1 MNREDFPII
10 NDNLIYLDNAA
21 TTLKPNKVIDAI
33 NDYYKN
39 YSDNIHRGEYDLSF
53 KADQSYEN
61 ARLTVA
67 NFINADEKSIVFTKG
82 TTDSLNMIVDGYFK
96 DHLNKDDEVLIT
108 KSEHASNVLP
118 WFNLAKE
125 KGIKVS
131 FIELNDDLTLSLDNI
146 KNAITDNTKVISLA
160 GITNVIGDIKGIIVK
175 SIPLENNKL
184 TLDNVKKMV
193 NKNTKVI
200 SVAMVTNVLGD
211 VRPIK
216 EICELAHS
224 KGILVV
230 EDGAQSVPHM
240 KVDVKDSN
248 VDFLAFSGHKL
259 CGPTGIG
266 VLYIKP
272 SLVDEFKSVEFGGGM
287 NESFDSVDEVYL
299 KEAPIKY
306 EAGTP
311 HIAGA
316 IGLASAIDYIESVGL
331 DKIHEYECELKD
343 YLVSKLSNIDH
354 IKVIN
359 PNTKSGIV
367 AITIDD
373 IFPQDVGYYL
383 NKYNICVRTGNHC
396 DKLLKDLIGVRNTLR
411 ISLYFYNTKEE
422 IDKLV
427 ELLSDKNKIISEMI

>member
-39 YSDNIHRGEYDLSF
+39 YSVNIHRGEYDLSF
-53 KADQSYEN
+53 KADQAYEK

-67 NFINADEKSIVFTKG
+67 KFINADEKSIVFTKG

-131 FIELNDDLTLSLDNI
+131 FIDLNDDLTLSLDNI

-160 GITNVIGDIKGIIVK
+160 GITNVIGDI
-175 SIPLENNKL
+175 
-184 TLDNVKKMV
+184 
-193 NKNTKVI
+193 
-200 SVAMVTNVLGD
+200 
-211 VRPIK
+211 RPIK

-230 EDGAQSVPHM
+230 EDGAQSVPHI
-240 KVDVKDSN
+240 KVDVKESDI
-248 VDFLAFSGHKL
+248 DFLAFSGHKL

-272 SLVDEFKSVEFGGGM
+272 SLIDEFKSVEFGGGM

-299 KEAPIKY
+299 KEAPTRF

-311 HIAGA
+311 NIAGA
-316 IGLASAIDYIESVGL
+316 IGLASAIEYIESIGL
-331 DKIHEYECELKD
+331 DKIHEYEVELKD

-383 NKYNICVRTGNHC
+383 NKYNICVRAGNHC
-396 DKLLKDLIGVRNTLR
+396 AKILKDETKVKNTVRV
-411 ISLYFYNTKEE
+411 SLYFYNTKEE

>member
-39 YSDNIHRGEYDLSF
+39 YSVNIHRGEYDLSY
-53 KADQSYEN
+53 KADQAYAN

-67 NFINADEKSIVFTKG
+67 KFINADEKSIVFTKG

-118 WFNLAKE
+118 WFNLSKE
-125 KGIKVS
+125 KGIKVN
-131 FIELNDDLTLSLDNI
+131 FIELNDDLTLSLD
-146 KNAITDNTKVISLA
+146 KVKEAITNNTKVISLA
-160 GITNVIGDIKGIIVK
+160 GITNVIGDI
-175 SIPLENNKL
+175 
-184 TLDNVKKMV
+184 
-193 NKNTKVI
+193 
-200 SVAMVTNVLGD
+200 
-211 VRPIK
+211 RPIK
-216 EICELAHS
+216 EICDLAHS

-230 EDGAQSVPHM
+230 EDGAQSVPHI
-240 KVDVKDSN
+240 KTDVKESN
-248 VDFLAFSGHKL
+248 IDFLAFSGHKL

-272 SLVDEFKSVEFGGGM
+272 SLIDEFKSVEFGGGM

-299 KEAPIKY
+299 KEAPTRF

-311 HIAGA
+311 NIAGA
-316 IGLASAIDYIESVGL
+316 IGLASAIKYIESIGL
-331 DKIHEYECELKD
+331 DKIHEYECELKE

-359 PNTKSGIV
+359 PNTKSGII
-367 AITIDD
+367 ALTIDD

-422 IDKLV
+422 IDKIV
-427 ELLSDKNKIISEMI
+427 ELLTDKNKIISEMI

>member
-39 YSDNIHRGEYDLSF
+39 YSVNIHRGEYDLSF
-53 KADQSYEN
+53 KADQAYEH

-67 NFINADEKSIVFTKG
+67 NFINSDEKSIVFTKG

-146 KNAITDNTKVISLA
+146 KNSITDNTKVISIA
-160 GITNVIGDIKGIIVK
+160 GITNVI
-175 SIPLENNKL
+175 
-184 TLDNVKKMV
+184 
-193 NKNTKVI
+193 
-200 SVAMVTNVLGD
+200 GD

-216 EICELAHS
+216 EICEIAHS

-230 EDGAQSVPHM
+230 EDGAQSVPHI
-240 KVDVKDSN
+240 KVDVKESDI
-248 VDFLAFSGHKL
+248 DFLAFSGHKL

-272 SLVDEFKSVEFGGGM
+272 SLIDEFKSVEFGGGM

-299 KEAPIKY
+299 KEAPTRF

-311 HIAGA
+311 NIAGA
-316 IGLASAIDYIESVGL
+316 IGLASAIEYIESIGL
-331 DKIHEYECELKD
+331 DKIHEYEVELKE

>member
-10 NDNLIYLDNAA
+10 NDNLIYFDNAA
-21 TTLKPNKVIDAI
+21 TTLKPNVVIDAI

-39 YSDNIHRGEYDLSF
+39 YSVNIHRGEYDLSF
-53 KADQSYEN
+53 KADQAYAN

-67 NFINADEKSIVFTKG
+67 KFINADEKSIVFTKG

-118 WFNLAKE
+118 WFNLAKTN
-125 KGIKVS
+125 GIKVS

-146 KNAITDNTKVISLA
+146 KNSITDNTKVISLA
-160 GITNVIGDIKGIIVK
+160 GITNVIGDI
-175 SIPLENNKL
+175 
-184 TLDNVKKMV
+184 
-193 NKNTKVI
+193 
-200 SVAMVTNVLGD
+200 
-211 VRPIK
+211 RPIK

-230 EDGAQSVPHM
+230 EDGAQSVPHI
-240 KVDVKDSN
+240 KTDVKESN
-248 VDFLAFSGHKL
+248 IDFLAFSGHKL

-272 SLVDEFKSVEFGGGM
+272 SLIDEFKSVEFGGGM

-299 KEAPIKY
+299 KEAPTRF

-311 HIAGA
+311 NIAGA
-316 IGLASAIDYIESVGL
+316 IGLASAIKYIESIGL
-331 DKIHEYECELKD
+331 DKIHEYECELKE
-343 YLVSKLSNIDH
+343 YLVSKLSNIEH

-359 PNTKSGIV
+359 PNTKSGIIAV
-367 AITIDD
+367 TIDD

>member
-10 NDNLIYLDNAA
+10 NDNLIYFDNAA
-21 TTLKPNKVIDAI
+21 TTLKPNVVIDAI
-33 NDYYKN
+33 DDYYKN
-39 YSDNIHRGEYDLSF
+39 YSVNIHRGEYDLSF
-53 KADQSYEN
+53 KADQAYAN

-67 NFINADEKSIVFTKG
+67 KFINADEKSIVFTKG

-118 WFNLAKE
+118 WFNLAKTN
-125 KGIKVS
+125 GIKVS
-131 FIELNDDLTLSLDNI
+131 FIELNEDLTLSLDNI
-146 KNAITDNTKVISLA
+146 KNSITDNTKVISLA
-160 GITNVIGDIKGIIVK
+160 GITNVIGDI
-175 SIPLENNKL
+175 
-184 TLDNVKKMV
+184 
-193 NKNTKVI
+193 
-200 SVAMVTNVLGD
+200 
-211 VRPIK
+211 RPIK

-230 EDGAQSVPHM
+230 EDGAQSVPHI
-240 KVDVKDSN
+240 KTDVKESN
-248 VDFLAFSGHKL
+248 IDFLAFSGHKL

-272 SLVDEFKSVEFGGGM
+272 SLIDEFKSVEFGGGM

-299 KEAPIKY
+299 KEAPTRF

-311 HIAGA
+311 NIAGA
-316 IGLASAIDYIESVGL
+316 IGLASAIKYIESIGL
-331 DKIHEYECELKD
+331 DKIHEYECELKE
-343 YLVSKLSNIDH
+343 YLVSKLSNIEH

-359 PNTKSGIV
+359 PNTKSGIIAV
-367 AITIDD
+367 TIDD

>member
-10 NDNLIYLDNAA
+10 NDNLIYFDNAA
-21 TTLKPNKVIDAI
+21 TTLKPNVVIDAI

-39 YSDNIHRGEYDLSF
+39 YSVNIHRGEYDLSF
-53 KADQSYEN
+53 KADQAYTN

-67 NFINADEKSIVFTKG
+67 KFINADEKSIVFTKG

-96 DHLNKDDEVLIT
+96 DHLNKNDEVLIT

-118 WFNLAKE
+118 WFNLAKTN
-125 KGIKVS
+125 GIKVS

-146 KNAITDNTKVISLA
+146 KNSITDNTKVISLA
-160 GITNVIGDIKGIIVK
+160 GITNVIGDI
-175 SIPLENNKL
+175 
-184 TLDNVKKMV
+184 
-193 NKNTKVI
+193 
-200 SVAMVTNVLGD
+200 
-211 VRPIK
+211 RPIK

-230 EDGAQSVPHM
+230 EDGAQSVPHI
-240 KVDVKDSN
+240 KTDVKESN
-248 VDFLAFSGHKL
+248 IDFLAFSGHKL

-272 SLVDEFKSVEFGGGM
+272 SLIDEFKSVEFGGGM

-299 KEAPIKY
+299 KEAPTRF

-311 HIAGA
+311 NIAGA
-316 IGLASAIDYIESVGL
+316 IGLASAIKYIESIGL
-331 DKIHEYECELKD
+331 DKIHEYECELKE
-343 YLVSKLSNIDH
+343 YLVSKLSNIEH

-367 AITIDD
+367 AITIDN

-427 ELLSDKNKIISEMI
+427 DALKKSKDIFKVVL

>member
-1 MNREDFPII
+1 MNREDFPILNSNI
-10 NDNLIYLDNAA
+10 IYLDNGA

-39 YSDNIHRGEYDLSF
+39 YSVNIHRGEYDLSF
-53 KADQSYEN
+53 KADQAYEK
-61 ARLTVA
+61 ARVTVA
-67 NFINADEKSIVFTKG
+67 NFINANTRSIVFTKG

-96 DHLNKDDEVLIT
+96 DHLNENDEVLIT
-108 KSEHASNVLP
+108 KAEHASNVLP

-125 KGIKVS
+125 KGIKVN
-131 FIELNDDLTLSLDNI
+131 FIELDDKLSVTLENV

-160 GITNVIGDIKGIIVK
+160 GITNVIGDI
-175 SIPLENNKL
+175 
-184 TLDNVKKMV
+184 
-193 NKNTKVI
+193 
-200 SVAMVTNVLGD
+200 
-211 VRPIK
+211 RPIK
-216 EICELAHS
+216 EICEYAHS

-240 KVDVKDSN
+240 KVDVKEAN

-266 VLYIKP
+266 VLYIKEE
-272 SLVDEFKSVEFGGGM
+272 LIDKFKVSEFGGGM
-287 NESFDSVDEVYL
+287 NESFDSIDEVYL
-299 KEAPIKY
+299 KDAPTRF

-311 HIAGA
+311 NIAGA
-316 IGLASAIDYIESVGL
+316 IGLASAIEYINSIGM
-331 DKIHEYECELKD
+331 DKIHNYEVELKK
-343 YLVSKLSNIDH
+343 YLADKLSAIPH
-354 IKVIN
+354 IRIFN
-359 PNTKSGIV
+359 PTSESGIV
-367 AITIDD
+367 SITIED
-373 IFPQDVGYYL
+373 IFPQDAGYYL

-396 DKLLKDLIGVRNTLR
+396 AKLLKDEINVRNTLR

>member
-21 TTLKPNKVIDAI
+21 TTLKSNKVIDAI

-39 YSDNIHRGEYDLSF
+39 YSVNIHRGEYDLSF
-53 KADQSYEN
+53 KADQAYTN

-67 NFINADEKSIVFTKG
+67 KFINTDEKSIVFTKG

-96 DHLNKDDEVLIT
+96 NHLNKDDEVLIT

-125 KGIKVS
+125 KGIKVN
-131 FIELNDDLTLSLDNI
+131 FIELNDDLTLSLD
-146 KNAITDNTKVISLA
+146 KVKEAITNNTKVISLA
-160 GITNVIGDIKGIIVK
+160 GITNVIGDI
-175 SIPLENNKL
+175 
-184 TLDNVKKMV
+184 
-193 NKNTKVI
+193 
-200 SVAMVTNVLGD
+200 
-211 VRPIK
+211 RPIK
-216 EICELAHS
+216 EICDLAHS

-230 EDGAQSVPHM
+230 EDGAQSVPHI
-240 KVDVKDSN
+240 KIDVKESN
-248 VDFLAFSGHKL
+248 IDFLAFSGHKL

-272 SLVDEFKSVEFGGGM
+272 SLIDEFKSVEFGGGM

-299 KEAPIKY
+299 KEAPTRF

-311 HIAGA
+311 NIAGA
-316 IGLASAIDYIESVGL
+316 IGLASAIKYIESIGL

-359 PNTKSGIV
+359 PNTKSGII
-367 AITIDD
+367 ALTIDD

-422 IDKLV
+422 IDKIV
-427 ELLSDKNKIISEMI
+427 ELLTDKNKIISEMI

>member
-10 NDNLIYLDNAA
+10 NDNLIYFDNAA
-21 TTLKPNKVIDAI
+21 TTLKPNVVIDAI
-33 NDYYKN
+33 DDYYKN
-39 YSDNIHRGEYDLSF
+39 YSVNIHRGEYDLSF
-53 KADQSYEN
+53 KADQAYAN

-67 NFINADEKSIVFTKG
+67 KFINADEKSIVFTKG

-118 WFNLAKE
+118 WFNLAKTN
-125 KGIKVS
+125 GIKVS

-146 KNAITDNTKVISLA
+146 KNSITDNTKVISLA
-160 GITNVIGDIKGIIVK
+160 GITNVIGDI
-175 SIPLENNKL
+175 
-184 TLDNVKKMV
+184 
-193 NKNTKVI
+193 
-200 SVAMVTNVLGD
+200 
-211 VRPIK
+211 RPIK

-230 EDGAQSVPHM
+230 EDGAQSVPHI
-240 KVDVKDSN
+240 KTDVKESN
-248 VDFLAFSGHKL
+248 IDFLAFSGHKL

-272 SLVDEFKSVEFGGGM
+272 SLIDEFKSVEFGGGM

-299 KEAPIKY
+299 KEAPTRF

-311 HIAGA
+311 NIAGA
-316 IGLASAIDYIESVGL
+316 IGLASAIKYIESIGL
-331 DKIHEYECELKD
+331 DKIHEYECELKE
-343 YLVSKLSNIDH
+343 YLVSKLSNIEH

-359 PNTKSGIV
+359 PNTKSGIIAV
-367 AITIDD
+367 TIDD

>member
-10 NDNLIYLDNAA
+10 NDNLIYFDNAA
-21 TTLKPNKVIDAI
+21 TTLKPNVVIDAI
-33 NDYYKN
+33 DDYYKN
-39 YSDNIHRGEYDLSF
+39 YSVNIHRGEYDLSF
-53 KADQSYEN
+53 KADQAYAN

-67 NFINADEKSIVFTKG
+67 KFINADEKSIVFTKG

-118 WFNLAKE
+118 WFNLAKTN
-125 KGIKVS
+125 GIKVS

-146 KNAITDNTKVISLA
+146 KNSITDNTKVISLA
-160 GITNVIGDIKGIIVK
+160 GITNVIGDI
-175 SIPLENNKL
+175 
-184 TLDNVKKMV
+184 
-193 NKNTKVI
+193 
-200 SVAMVTNVLGD
+200 
-211 VRPIK
+211 RPIK

-230 EDGAQSVPHM
+230 EDGAQSVPHI
-240 KVDVKDSN
+240 KTDVKESN
-248 VDFLAFSGHKL
+248 IDFLAFSGHKL

-272 SLVDEFKSVEFGGGM
+272 SLIEEFKSVEFGGGM

-299 KEAPIKY
+299 KEAPTRF

-311 HIAGA
+311 NIAGA
-316 IGLASAIDYIESVGL
+316 IGLASAIKYIESIGL
-331 DKIHEYECELKD
+331 DKIHEYECELKE
-343 YLVSKLSNIDH
+343 YLVSKLSNIEH

-359 PNTKSGIV
+359 PNTKSGIIAV
-367 AITIDD
+367 TIDD

>member
-39 YSDNIHRGEYDLSF
+39 YSVNIHRGEYDLSF
-53 KADQSYEN
+53 KADQAYEH

-67 NFINADEKSIVFTKG
+67 KFINADEKSIVFTKG

-146 KNAITDNTKVISLA
+146 KSAITDNTKVISLA
-160 GITNVIGDIKGIIVK
+160 GITNVIGD
-175 SIPLENNKL
+175 
-184 TLDNVKKMV
+184 
-193 NKNTKVI
+193 
-200 SVAMVTNVLGD
+200 

-216 EICELAHS
+216 EICEIAHS

-230 EDGAQSVPHM
+230 EDGAQSVPHI
-240 KVDVKDSN
+240 KVDVKENDI
-248 VDFLAFSGHKL
+248 DFLAFSGHKL

-299 KEAPIKY
+299 KEAPTRF

-311 HIAGA
+311 NIAGA
-316 IGLASAIDYIESVGL
+316 IGLASAIEYIESIGL
-331 DKIHEYECELKD
+331 DKIHEYEVEIKD
-343 YLVSKLSNIDH
+343 YLVSRLSTIDH

>member
-21 TTLKPNKVIDAI
+21 TTLKSNKVIDAI

-39 YSDNIHRGEYDLSF
+39 YSVNIHRGEYDLSF
-53 KADQSYEN
+53 KADQAYAN

-67 NFINADEKSIVFTKG
+67 KFINTDEKSIVFTKG

-125 KGIKVS
+125 KGIKVN
-131 FIELNDDLTLSLDNI
+131 FIDLNDDLTLSLD
-146 KNAITDNTKVISLA
+146 KVKEAITNNTKVISLA
-160 GITNVIGDIKGIIVK
+160 GITNVIGDI
-175 SIPLENNKL
+175 
-184 TLDNVKKMV
+184 
-193 NKNTKVI
+193 
-200 SVAMVTNVLGD
+200 
-211 VRPIK
+211 RHIK
-216 EICELAHS
+216 EICDLAHS

-230 EDGAQSVPHM
+230 EDGAQSVPHI
-240 KVDVKDSN
+240 KTDVKESN
-248 VDFLAFSGHKL
+248 IDFLAFSGHKL

-272 SLVDEFKSVEFGGGM
+272 SLIDEFKSVEFGGGM

-299 KEAPIKY
+299 KEAPTRF

-311 HIAGA
+311 NIAGA
-316 IGLASAIDYIESVGL
+316 IGLASAIKYIESIGL
-331 DKIHEYECELKD
+331 DKIHEYECELKE

-359 PNTKSGIV
+359 PNTKSGII
-367 AITIDD
+367 ALTIDD

-411 ISLYFYNTKEE
+411 ISLYFYNTKDE
-422 IDKLV
+422 IDKIV
-427 ELLSDKNKIISEMI
+427 ELLTDKNKIISEMI

>member
-39 YSDNIHRGEYDLSF
+39 YSVNIHRGEYDLSY
-53 KADQSYEN
+53 KADQAYAN

-67 NFINADEKSIVFTKG
+67 KFINADEKSIVFTKG

-96 DHLNKDDEVLIT
+96 NHLNKDDEVLIT

-125 KGIKVS
+125 KGIKVN
-131 FIELNDDLTLSLDNI
+131 FIDLNDDLTLSLD
-146 KNAITDNTKVISLA
+146 KVKEAITNNTKVISLA
-160 GITNVIGDIKGIIVK
+160 GITNVIGDI
-175 SIPLENNKL
+175 
-184 TLDNVKKMV
+184 
-193 NKNTKVI
+193 
-200 SVAMVTNVLGD
+200 
-211 VRPIK
+211 RPIK
-216 EICELAHS
+216 EICDLAHS

-230 EDGAQSVPHM
+230 EDGAQSVPHI
-240 KVDVKDSN
+240 KTNVKESN
-248 VDFLAFSGHKL
+248 IDFLAFSGHKL

-272 SLVDEFKSVEFGGGM
+272 SLIDEFKSVEFGGGM

-299 KEAPIKY
+299 KEAPTRF

-311 HIAGA
+311 NIAGA
-316 IGLASAIDYIESVGL
+316 IGLASAIKYIESIGL
-331 DKIHEYECELKD
+331 DKIHEYECELKE

-359 PNTKSGIV
+359 PNTKSGII
-367 AITIDD
+367 ALTIDD

-422 IDKLV
+422 IDKIV
-427 ELLSDKNKIISEMI
+427 ELLTDKNKIISEMI

>member
-21 TTLKPNKVIDAI
+21 TTLKSNKVIDAI

-39 YSDNIHRGEYDLSF
+39 YSVNIHRGEYDLSF
-53 KADQSYEN
+53 KADQAYAN

-67 NFINADEKSIVFTKG
+67 KFINADEKSIVFTKG

-96 DHLNKDDEVLIT
+96 NHLNKDDEVLIT

-125 KGIKVS
+125 KGIKVN
-131 FIELNDDLTLSLDNI
+131 FIDLNDDLTLSLD
-146 KNAITDNTKVISLA
+146 KVKEAITNNTKVISLA
-160 GITNVIGDIKGIIVK
+160 GITNVIGDI
-175 SIPLENNKL
+175 
-184 TLDNVKKMV
+184 
-193 NKNTKVI
+193 
-200 SVAMVTNVLGD
+200 
-211 VRPIK
+211 RPIK
-216 EICELAHS
+216 EICDLAHS

-230 EDGAQSVPHM
+230 EDGAQSVPHI
-240 KVDVKDSN
+240 KIDVKESN
-248 VDFLAFSGHKL
+248 IDFLAFSGHKL

-272 SLVDEFKSVEFGGGM
+272 SLIDEFKSVEFGGGM

-299 KEAPIKY
+299 KEAPTRF

-311 HIAGA
+311 NIAGA
-316 IGLASAIDYIESVGL
+316 IGLASAIKYIESIGL

-359 PNTKSGIV
+359 PNTKSGII
-367 AITIDD
+367 ALTIDD

-422 IDKLV
+422 IDKIV
-427 ELLSDKNKIISEMI
+427 ELLTDKNKIISEMI

>member
-10 NDNLIYLDNAA
+10 NDNLVYFDNAA
-21 TTLKPNKVIDAI
+21 TTLKPNKVIDSI
-33 NDYYKN
+33 TDYYKN
-39 YSDNIHRGEYDLSF
+39 YSVNIHRGEYDLSF
-53 KADQSYEN
+53 KADQAYAN
-61 ARLTVA
+61 ARTTVSK
-67 NFINADEKSIVFTKG
+67 FINADEKSIVFTKG

-96 DHLNKDDEVLIT
+96 NHLNKDDEVLIT

-125 KGIKVS
+125 IGIKVS
-131 FIELNDDLTLSLDNI
+131 FIELNDDLTLSLN
-146 KNAITDNTKVISLA
+146 KVKEAITDNTKVISLA
-160 GITNVIGDIKGIIVK
+160 GITNVIGDI
-175 SIPLENNKL
+175 
-184 TLDNVKKMV
+184 
-193 NKNTKVI
+193 
-200 SVAMVTNVLGD
+200 
-211 VRPIK
+211 RPIK

-230 EDGAQSVPHM
+230 EDGAQSVPHI
-240 KVDVKDSN
+240 KIDVKDSN

-272 SLVDEFKSVEFGGGM
+272 SLIDEFNAVEFGGGM

-316 IGLASAIDYIESVGL
+316 IGISSAIEYIESIGL

-367 AITIDD
+367 TITIDD

-411 ISLYFYNTKEE
+411 ISLYFYNTYAE

>member
-1 MNREDFPII
+1 MNREDFPILNSNI
-10 NDNLIYLDNAA
+10 IYLDNGA

-39 YSDNIHRGEYDLSF
+39 YSVNIHRGEYDLSF
-53 KADQSYEN
+53 KADQAYEK
-61 ARLTVA
+61 ARVTVA
-67 NFINADEKSIVFTKG
+67 NFINANTRSIVFTKG

-96 DHLNKDDEVLIT
+96 DHLNTNDEVLIT
-108 KSEHASNVLP
+108 KAEHASNVLP

-125 KGIKVS
+125 KGIKVN
-131 FIELNDDLTLSLDNI
+131 FIELDDKLSVTLENV

-160 GITNVIGDIKGIIVK
+160 GITNVIGDI
-175 SIPLENNKL
+175 
-184 TLDNVKKMV
+184 
-193 NKNTKVI
+193 
-200 SVAMVTNVLGD
+200 
-211 VRPIK
+211 RPIK
-216 EICELAHS
+216 EICEYAHS

-266 VLYIKP
+266 VLYIKEE
-272 SLVDEFKSVEFGGGM
+272 LIDEFKVSEFGGGM
-287 NESFDSVDEVYL
+287 NESFDSIDEVYL
-299 KEAPIKY
+299 KDAPTRF

-311 HIAGA
+311 NIAGA
-316 IGLASAIDYIESVGL
+316 IGLASAIEYLNSIGM
-331 DKIHEYECELKD
+331 DKIHTYEVELKK
-343 YLVSKLSNIDH
+343 YLVDKLSTIPH
-354 IKVIN
+354 IRIYN
-359 PNTKSGIV
+359 PTSESGIV
-367 AITIDD
+367 SITIED
-373 IFPQDVGYYL
+373 IFPQDAGYYL

-396 DKLLKDLIGVRNTLR
+396 AKLLKDEINVRNTLR

-422 IDKLV
+422 LDKLV

>member
-39 YSDNIHRGEYDLSF
+39 YSVNIHRGEYDLSF
-53 KADQSYEN
+53 KADQAYEN

-67 NFINADEKSIVFTKG
+67 KFINADEKSIVFTKG

-125 KGIKVS
+125 IGIKVS
-131 FIELNDDLTLSLDNI
+131 FIDLNDDLTLSLDNI

-160 GITNVIGDIKGIIVK
+160 GITNVIGDI
-175 SIPLENNKL
+175 
-184 TLDNVKKMV
+184 
-193 NKNTKVI
+193 
-200 SVAMVTNVLGD
+200 
-211 VRPIK
+211 RPIN

-230 EDGAQSVPHM
+230 EDGAQSVPHI
-240 KVDVKDSN
+240 KVDVKETDI
-248 VDFLAFSGHKL
+248 DFLAFSGHKL

-299 KEAPIKY
+299 KEAPTRF

-311 HIAGA
+311 NIAGA
-316 IGLASAIDYIESVGL
+316 IGLASAIEYIESIGL
-331 DKIHEYECELKD
+331 DKIHEYEVELKD

>member
-39 YSDNIHRGEYDLSF
+39 YSVNIHRGEYDLSF
-53 KADQSYEN
+53 KADQAYEN

-67 NFINADEKSIVFTKG
+67 KFINADEKSIVFTKG

-125 KGIKVS
+125 IGIKVS
-131 FIELNDDLTLSLDNI
+131 FIDLNDDLTLSLDNI

-160 GITNVIGDIKGIIVK
+160 GITNVIGDI
-175 SIPLENNKL
+175 
-184 TLDNVKKMV
+184 
-193 NKNTKVI
+193 
-200 SVAMVTNVLGD
+200 
-211 VRPIK
+211 RPIN

-230 EDGAQSVPHM
+230 EDGAQSVPHI
-240 KVDVKDSN
+240 KVDVKETDI
-248 VDFLAFSGHKL
+248 DFLAFSGHKL

-299 KEAPIKY
+299 KEAPTRF

-311 HIAGA
+311 NIAGA
-316 IGLASAIDYIESVGL
+316 IGLASAIEYIESIGL
-331 DKIHEYECELKD
+331 DKIHEYEVELKD

-367 AITIDD
+367 ALTIDD

>member
-10 NDNLIYLDNAA
+10 NDNLIYFDNAA
-21 TTLKPNKVIDAI
+21 TTLKPNKVIDSI
-33 NDYYKN
+33 TDYYKN
-39 YSDNIHRGEYDLSF
+39 YSVNIHRGEYDLSF
-53 KADQSYEN
+53 KADQAYAN

-67 NFINADEKSIVFTKG
+67 KFINAEEKSIVFTKG

-96 DHLNKDDEVLIT
+96 NHLNKDDEVLIT

-125 KGIKVS
+125 IGIKVS
-131 FIELNDDLTLSLDNI
+131 FIELNDDLTLSLD
-146 KNAITDNTKVISLA
+146 KVKEAITDNTKVISLA
-160 GITNVIGDIKGIIVK
+160 GITNVIGDI
-175 SIPLENNKL
+175 
-184 TLDNVKKMV
+184 
-193 NKNTKVI
+193 
-200 SVAMVTNVLGD
+200 
-211 VRPIK
+211 RPIK

-230 EDGAQSVPHM
+230 EDGAQSVPHI
-240 KVDVKDSN
+240 KVDVKDSD

-272 SLVDEFKSVEFGGGM
+272 SLIDEFNAVEFGGGM

-316 IGLASAIDYIESVGL
+316 IGISSAIEYIESIGL

-359 PNTKSGIV
+359 PNSKSGIV
-367 AITIDD
+367 TITVDD

-411 ISLYFYNTKEE
+411 ISLYFYNTYAE

>member
-39 YSDNIHRGEYDLSF
+39 YSVNIHRGEYDLSF
-53 KADQSYEN
+53 KADQAYEH

-67 NFINADEKSIVFTKG
+67 NFINSDEKSIVFTKG

-125 KGIKVS
+125 KGIKIS

-146 KNAITDNTKVISLA
+146 KNSITDNTKVISIA
-160 GITNVIGDIKGIIVK
+160 GITNVI
-175 SIPLENNKL
+175 
-184 TLDNVKKMV
+184 
-193 NKNTKVI
+193 
-200 SVAMVTNVLGD
+200 GD

-216 EICELAHS
+216 EICEIAHS

-230 EDGAQSVPHM
+230 EDGAQSVPHI
-240 KVDVKDSN
+240 KVDVKESDI
-248 VDFLAFSGHKL
+248 DFLAFSGHKL

-272 SLVDEFKSVEFGGGM
+272 SLIDEFKSVEFGGGM

-299 KEAPIKY
+299 KEAPTRF

-311 HIAGA
+311 NIAGA
-316 IGLASAIDYIESVGL
+316 IGLASAIEYIESIGL
-331 DKIHEYECELKD
+331 DKIHEYEVELKD
-343 YLVSKLSNIDH
+343 YLVSRLSTIDH

>member
-39 YSDNIHRGEYDLSF
+39 YSVNIHRGEYDLSF
-53 KADQSYEN
+53 KADQAYAN

-67 NFINADEKSIVFTKG
+67 KFINADEKSIVFTKG

-96 DHLNKDDEVLIT
+96 NHLNKDDEVLIT

-125 KGIKVS
+125 KGIKVN
-131 FIELNDDLTLSLDNI
+131 FIELNDDLTLSLD
-146 KNAITDNTKVISLA
+146 KVKEAITNNTKVISLA
-160 GITNVIGDIKGIIVK
+160 GITNVIGDI
-175 SIPLENNKL
+175 
-184 TLDNVKKMV
+184 
-193 NKNTKVI
+193 
-200 SVAMVTNVLGD
+200 
-211 VRPIK
+211 RPIK
-216 EICELAHS
+216 EICDLAHS

-230 EDGAQSVPHM
+230 EDGAQSVPHI
-240 KVDVKDSN
+240 KIDVKESN
-248 VDFLAFSGHKL
+248 IDFLAFSGHKL

-272 SLVDEFKSVEFGGGM
+272 SLIDEFKSVEFGGGM

-299 KEAPIKY
+299 KEAPTRF

-311 HIAGA
+311 NIAGA
-316 IGLASAIDYIESVGL
+316 IGLASAIKYIESIGL

-359 PNTKSGIV
+359 PNTKSGII
-367 AITIDD
+367 ALTIDD

-422 IDKLV
+422 IDKIV
-427 ELLSDKNKIISEMI
+427 ELLTDKNKIISEMI

>member
-21 TTLKPNKVIDAI
+21 TTLKSNKVIDAI

-39 YSDNIHRGEYDLSF
+39 YSVNIHRGEYDLSF
-53 KADQSYEN
+53 KADQAYAN

-67 NFINADEKSIVFTKG
+67 KFINTDEKSIVFTKG

-96 DHLNKDDEVLIT
+96 NHLNKDDEVLIT

-125 KGIKVS
+125 KGIKVN
-131 FIELNDDLTLSLDNI
+131 FIDLNDDLTLSLD
-146 KNAITDNTKVISLA
+146 KVKEAITNNTKVISLA
-160 GITNVIGDIKGIIVK
+160 GITNVIGDI
-175 SIPLENNKL
+175 
-184 TLDNVKKMV
+184 
-193 NKNTKVI
+193 
-200 SVAMVTNVLGD
+200 
-211 VRPIK
+211 RPIK
-216 EICELAHS
+216 EICDLAHS

-230 EDGAQSVPHM
+230 EDGAQSVPHI
-240 KVDVKDSN
+240 KIDVKESN
-248 VDFLAFSGHKL
+248 IDFLAFSGHKL

-272 SLVDEFKSVEFGGGM
+272 SLIDEFKSVEFGGGM

-299 KEAPIKY
+299 KEAPTRF

-311 HIAGA
+311 NIAGA
-316 IGLASAIDYIESVGL
+316 IGLASAIKYIESIGL

-359 PNTKSGIV
+359 PNTKSGII
-367 AITIDD
+367 ALTIDD

-422 IDKLV
+422 IDKIV
-427 ELLSDKNKIISEMI
+427 ELLTDKNKIISEMI

>member
-1 MNREDFPII
+1 MNREDFTII
-10 NDNLIYLDNAA
+10 NDSLIYFDNAA
-21 TTLKPNKVIDAI
+21 TTLKPNKVIDSI
-33 NDYYKN
+33 TDYYKN
-39 YSDNIHRGEYDLSF
+39 YSVNIHRGEYDLSF
-53 KADQSYEN
+53 KADQAYAN
-61 ARLTVA
+61 ARTTVSK
-67 NFINADEKSIVFTKG
+67 FINADEKSIVFTKG

-96 DHLNKDDEVLIT
+96 NHLNKDDEVLIT

-125 KGIKVS
+125 IGIKVS
-131 FIELNDDLTLSLDNI
+131 FIELNDDLTLSLN
-146 KNAITDNTKVISLA
+146 KVKEAITDNTKVISLA
-160 GITNVIGDIKGIIVK
+160 GITNVIGDI
-175 SIPLENNKL
+175 
-184 TLDNVKKMV
+184 
-193 NKNTKVI
+193 
-200 SVAMVTNVLGD
+200 
-211 VRPIK
+211 RPIK

-230 EDGAQSVPHM
+230 EDGAQSVPHI
-240 KVDVKDSN
+240 KIDVKDSN

-272 SLVDEFKSVEFGGGM
+272 SLIDEFNAVEFGGGM

-316 IGLASAIDYIESVGL
+316 IGISSAIEYIESIGL

-367 AITIDD
+367 TITVDD

-411 ISLYFYNTKEE
+411 ISLYFYNTYAE

>member
-21 TTLKPNKVIDAI
+21 TTLKSNKVIDAI

-39 YSDNIHRGEYDLSF
+39 YSVNIHRGEYDLSF
-53 KADQSYEN
+53 KADQAYAN

-67 NFINADEKSIVFTKG
+67 KFINTDEKSIVFTKG

-96 DHLNKDDEVLIT
+96 NHLNKDDEVLIT

-125 KGIKVS
+125 KGIKVN
-131 FIELNDDLTLSLDNI
+131 FIELNDDLTLSLD
-146 KNAITDNTKVISLA
+146 KVKEAITNNTKVISLA
-160 GITNVIGDIKGIIVK
+160 GITNVIGDI
-175 SIPLENNKL
+175 
-184 TLDNVKKMV
+184 
-193 NKNTKVI
+193 
-200 SVAMVTNVLGD
+200 
-211 VRPIK
+211 RPIK
-216 EICELAHS
+216 EICDLAHS

-230 EDGAQSVPHM
+230 EDGAQSVPHI
-240 KVDVKDSN
+240 KIDVKESN
-248 VDFLAFSGHKL
+248 IDFLAFSGHKL

-272 SLVDEFKSVEFGGGM
+272 SLIDEFKSVEFGGGM

-299 KEAPIKY
+299 KEAPTRF

-311 HIAGA
+311 NIAGA
-316 IGLASAIDYIESVGL
+316 IGLASAIKYIESIGL

-359 PNTKSGIV
+359 PNTKSGII
-367 AITIDD
+367 ALTIDD

-422 IDKLV
+422 IDKIV
-427 ELLSDKNKIISEMI
+427 ELLTDKNKIISEMI

>member
-21 TTLKPNKVIDAI
+21 TTLKSNKVIDAI

-39 YSDNIHRGEYDLSF
+39 YSVNIHRGEYDLSF
-53 KADQSYEN
+53 KADQAYTN

-67 NFINADEKSIVFTKG
+67 KFINADEKSIVFTKG

-96 DHLNKDDEVLIT
+96 NHLNKDDEVLIT

-125 KGIKVS
+125 KGIKVN
-131 FIELNDDLTLSLDNI
+131 FIELNDDLTLSLD
-146 KNAITDNTKVISLA
+146 KVKEAITNNTKVISLA
-160 GITNVIGDIKGIIVK
+160 GITNVIGDI
-175 SIPLENNKL
+175 
-184 TLDNVKKMV
+184 
-193 NKNTKVI
+193 
-200 SVAMVTNVLGD
+200 
-211 VRPIK
+211 RPIK
-216 EICELAHS
+216 EICDLAHS

-230 EDGAQSVPHM
+230 EDGAQSVPHI
-240 KVDVKDSN
+240 KIDVKESN
-248 VDFLAFSGHKL
+248 IDFLAFSGHKL

-272 SLVDEFKSVEFGGGM
+272 SLIDEFKSVEFGGGM

-299 KEAPIKY
+299 KEAPTRF

-311 HIAGA
+311 NIAGA
-316 IGLASAIDYIESVGL
+316 IGLASAIKYIESIGL

-359 PNTKSGIV
+359 PNTKSGII
-367 AITIDD
+367 ALTIDD

-422 IDKLV
+422 IDKIV
-427 ELLSDKNKIISEMI
+427 ELLTDKNKIISEMI

>member
-21 TTLKPNKVIDAI
+21 TTLKSNKVIDAI

-39 YSDNIHRGEYDLSF
+39 YSVNIHRGEYDLSF
-53 KADQSYEN
+53 KADQAYAN

-67 NFINADEKSIVFTKG
+67 KFINADEKSIVFTKG

-118 WFNLAKE
+118 WFNLSKE
-125 KGIKVS
+125 KGIKVN
-131 FIELNDDLTLSLDNI
+131 FIDLNDDLTLSLD
-146 KNAITDNTKVISLA
+146 KVKEAITNNTKVISLA
-160 GITNVIGDIKGIIVK
+160 GITNVIGDI
-175 SIPLENNKL
+175 
-184 TLDNVKKMV
+184 
-193 NKNTKVI
+193 
-200 SVAMVTNVLGD
+200 
-211 VRPIK
+211 RHIK
-216 EICELAHS
+216 EICDLAHS

-230 EDGAQSVPHM
+230 EDGAQSVPHI
-240 KVDVKDSN
+240 KTDVKESN
-248 VDFLAFSGHKL
+248 IDFLAFSGHKL

-272 SLVDEFKSVEFGGGM
+272 SLIDEFKSVEFGGGM

-299 KEAPIKY
+299 KEAPTRF

-311 HIAGA
+311 NIAGA
-316 IGLASAIDYIESVGL
+316 IGLASAIKYIESIGL
-331 DKIHEYECELKD
+331 DKIHEYECELKE

-359 PNTKSGIV
+359 PNTKSGII
-367 AITIDD
+367 ALTIDD

-411 ISLYFYNTKEE
+411 ISLYFYNTKDE
-422 IDKLV
+422 IDKIV
-427 ELLSDKNKIISEMI
+427 ELLTDKNKIISEMI

>member
-39 YSDNIHRGEYDLSF
+39 YSVNIHRGEYDLSF
-53 KADQSYEN
+53 KADQAYEH

-67 NFINADEKSIVFTKG
+67 KFINADEKSIVFTKG

-146 KNAITDNTKVISLA
+146 KNSITDNTKVISLA
-160 GITNVIGDIKGIIVK
+160 GITNVI
-175 SIPLENNKL
+175 
-184 TLDNVKKMV
+184 
-193 NKNTKVI
+193 
-200 SVAMVTNVLGD
+200 GD

-230 EDGAQSVPHM
+230 EDGAQSVPHI
-240 KVDVKDSN
+240 KVDVKDSDI
-248 VDFLAFSGHKL
+248 DFLAFSGHKL

-272 SLVDEFKSVEFGGGM
+272 SLIDDFKSVEFGGGM

-299 KEAPIKY
+299 KEAPTRF

-311 HIAGA
+311 NIAGA
-316 IGLASAIDYIESVGL
+316 IGLASAIEYIESIGL
-331 DKIHEYECELKD
+331 DKIHEYEVELKN

>member
-39 YSDNIHRGEYDLSF
+39 YSVNIHRGEYDLSF
-53 KADQSYEN
+53 KADQAYAN

-67 NFINADEKSIVFTKG
+67 KFINTDEKSIVFTKG

-96 DHLNKDDEVLIT
+96 NHLNKDDEVLIT

-125 KGIKVS
+125 KGIKVN
-131 FIELNDDLTLSLDNI
+131 FIDLNDDLTLSLD
-146 KNAITDNTKVISLA
+146 KVKEAITNNTKVISLA
-160 GITNVIGDIKGIIVK
+160 GITNVIGDI
-175 SIPLENNKL
+175 
-184 TLDNVKKMV
+184 
-193 NKNTKVI
+193 
-200 SVAMVTNVLGD
+200 
-211 VRPIK
+211 RPIK
-216 EICELAHS
+216 EICDLAHS

-230 EDGAQSVPHM
+230 EDGAQSVPHI
-240 KVDVKDSN
+240 KIDVKESN
-248 VDFLAFSGHKL
+248 IDFLAFSGHKL

-272 SLVDEFKSVEFGGGM
+272 SLIDEFKSVEFGGGM

-299 KEAPIKY
+299 KEAPTRF

-311 HIAGA
+311 NIAGA
-316 IGLASAIDYIESVGL
+316 IGLASAIKYIESIGL

-359 PNTKSGIV
+359 PNTKSGII
-367 AITIDD
+367 ALTIDD

-422 IDKLV
+422 IDKIV
-427 ELLSDKNKIISEMI
+427 ELLTDKNKIISEMI

>member
-39 YSDNIHRGEYDLSF
+39 YSVNIHSGEYDLSF
-53 KADQSYEN
+53 KADQAYAN

-67 NFINADEKSIVFTKG
+67 KFINADEKSIVFTKG

-125 KGIKVS
+125 KGIKVN
-131 FIELNDDLTLSLDNI
+131 FIDLNDDLTLSLD
-146 KNAITDNTKVISLA
+146 KVKEAITNNTKVISLA
-160 GITNVIGDIKGIIVK
+160 GITNVIGDI
-175 SIPLENNKL
+175 
-184 TLDNVKKMV
+184 
-193 NKNTKVI
+193 
-200 SVAMVTNVLGD
+200 
-211 VRPIK
+211 RPIK
-216 EICELAHS
+216 EICDLAHS
-224 KGILVV
+224 NGILVV
-230 EDGAQSVPHM
+230 EDGAQSVPHI
-240 KVDVKDSN
+240 KTDVKESN
-248 VDFLAFSGHKL
+248 IDFLAFSGHKL

-272 SLVDEFKSVEFGGGM
+272 SLIDEFKSVEFGGGM

-299 KEAPIKY
+299 KEAPTRF

-311 HIAGA
+311 NIAGA
-316 IGLASAIDYIESVGL
+316 IGLASAIKYIESIGL
-331 DKIHEYECELKD
+331 DKIHEYECELKE

-359 PNTKSGIV
+359 PNTKSGII
-367 AITIDD
+367 ALTIDD

-422 IDKLV
+422 IDKIV
-427 ELLSDKNKIISEMI
+427 ELLTDKNKIISEMI

>member
-21 TTLKPNKVIDAI
+21 TTLKSNKVIDAI

-39 YSDNIHRGEYDLSF
+39 YSVNIHRGEYDLSF
-53 KADQSYEN
+53 KADQAYAN

-67 NFINADEKSIVFTKG
+67 KFINTDEKSIVFTKG

-96 DHLNKDDEVLIT
+96 NHLNKDDEVLIT

-125 KGIKVS
+125 KGIKVN
-131 FIELNDDLTLSLDNI
+131 FIDLNDDLTLSLD
-146 KNAITDNTKVISLA
+146 KVKEAITNNTKVISLA
-160 GITNVIGDIKGIIVK
+160 GITNVIGDI
-175 SIPLENNKL
+175 
-184 TLDNVKKMV
+184 
-193 NKNTKVI
+193 
-200 SVAMVTNVLGD
+200 
-211 VRPIK
+211 RPIK
-216 EICELAHS
+216 EICDLAHS

-230 EDGAQSVPHM
+230 EDGAQSVPHI
-240 KVDVKDSN
+240 KIDVKESN
-248 VDFLAFSGHKL
+248 IDFLAFSGHKL

-272 SLVDEFKSVEFGGGM
+272 SLIDEFKSVEFGGGM

-299 KEAPIKY
+299 KEAPTRF

-311 HIAGA
+311 NIAGA
-316 IGLASAIDYIESVGL
+316 IGLASAIKYIESIGL

-359 PNTKSGIV
+359 PNTKSGII
-367 AITIDD
+367 ALTIDD

-411 ISLYFYNTKEE
+411 ISLYFYNTEKE
-422 IDKLV
+422 IDEFI
-427 ELLSDKNKIISEMI
+427 ELISNKDKILKEMF

>member
-10 NDNLIYLDNAA
+10 NDNLIYFDNAA
-21 TTLKPNKVIDAI
+21 TTLKPNVVIDAI

-39 YSDNIHRGEYDLSF
+39 YSVNIHRGEYDLSF
-53 KADQSYEN
+53 KADQAYAN

-67 NFINADEKSIVFTKG
+67 KFINADEKSIVFTKG

-131 FIELNDDLTLSLDNI
+131 FIELNDDLTLSIDNI

-160 GITNVIGDIKGIIVK
+160 GITNVIGDI
-175 SIPLENNKL
+175 
-184 TLDNVKKMV
+184 
-193 NKNTKVI
+193 
-200 SVAMVTNVLGD
+200 
-211 VRPIK
+211 RPIK

-230 EDGAQSVPHM
+230 EDGAQSVPHI
-240 KVDVKDSN
+240 KTDVKESN
-248 VDFLAFSGHKL
+248 IDFLAFSGHKL

-272 SLVDEFKSVEFGGGM
+272 SLIDEFKSVEFGGGM

-299 KEAPIKY
+299 KEAPTRF

-311 HIAGA
+311 NIAGA
-316 IGLASAIDYIESVGL
+316 IGLASAINYIESIGL

-367 AITIDD
+367 AVTIDD

>member
-10 NDNLIYLDNAA
+10 NDNLIYLDNGA

-39 YSDNIHRGEYDLSF
+39 YSVNIHRGEYDLSF
-53 KADQSYEN
+53 KADQAYEN

-131 FIELNDDLTLSLDNI
+131 FIELNDDLTLSIDNI

-160 GITNVIGDIKGIIVK
+160 GITNVI
-175 SIPLENNKL
+175 
-184 TLDNVKKMV
+184 
-193 NKNTKVI
+193 
-200 SVAMVTNVLGD
+200 GD

-230 EDGAQSVPHM
+230 EDGAQSVPHI
-240 KVDVKDSN
+240 KVDVKDTDI
-248 VDFLAFSGHKL
+248 DFLAFSGHKL

-272 SLVDEFKSVEFGGGM
+272 SLIDEFKSVEFGGGM

-299 KEAPIKY
+299 KEAPTRF

-311 HIAGA
+311 NIAGA
-316 IGLASAIDYIESVGL
+316 IGLASAIEYIESIGL
-331 DKIHEYECELKD
+331 DKIHEYEVELKN

-354 IKVIN
+354 IKRFN
-359 PNTKSGIV
+359 RS
-367 AITIDD
+367 
-373 IFPQDVGYYL
+373 
-383 NKYNICVRTGNHC
+383 
-396 DKLLKDLIGVRNTLR
+396 
-411 ISLYFYNTKEE
+411 
-422 IDKLV
+422 
-427 ELLSDKNKIISEMI
+427 

>member
-39 YSDNIHRGEYDLSF
+39 YSVNIHRGEYDLSF
-53 KADQSYEN
+53 KADQAYAN

-67 NFINADEKSIVFTKG
+67 KFINADEKSIVFTKG

-125 KGIKVS
+125 KGIKVN
-131 FIELNDDLTLSLDNI
+131 FIELNDDLTLSLD
-146 KNAITDNTKVISLA
+146 KVKEAITNNTKVISLA
-160 GITNVIGDIKGIIVK
+160 GITNVIGDI
-175 SIPLENNKL
+175 
-184 TLDNVKKMV
+184 
-193 NKNTKVI
+193 
-200 SVAMVTNVLGD
+200 
-211 VRPIK
+211 RPIK
-216 EICELAHS
+216 EICDLAHS
-224 KGILVV
+224 NGILVV
-230 EDGAQSVPHM
+230 EDGAQSVPHI
-240 KVDVKDSN
+240 KTDVKESN
-248 VDFLAFSGHKL
+248 IDFLAFSGHKL

-272 SLVDEFKSVEFGGGM
+272 SLIDEFKSVEFGGGM

-299 KEAPIKY
+299 KEAPTRF

-311 HIAGA
+311 NIAGA
-316 IGLASAIDYIESVGL
+316 IGLASAIKYIESIGL
-331 DKIHEYECELKD
+331 DKIHEYECELKE

-359 PNTKSGIV
+359 PNTKSGII
-367 AITIDD
+367 ALTIDD

-422 IDKLV
+422 IDKIV
-427 ELLSDKNKIISEMI
+427 ELLTDKNKIISEMI

>member
-39 YSDNIHRGEYDLSF
+39 YSVNIHRGEYYLSY
-53 KADQSYEN
+53 KADQAYAN

-67 NFINADEKSIVFTKG
+67 KFINADEKSIVFTKG

-125 KGIKVS
+125 KGIKVN
-131 FIELNDDLTLSLDNI
+131 FIDLNDDLTLSLD
-146 KNAITDNTKVISLA
+146 KVKEAITNNTKVISLA
-160 GITNVIGDIKGIIVK
+160 GITNVIGDI
-175 SIPLENNKL
+175 
-184 TLDNVKKMV
+184 
-193 NKNTKVI
+193 
-200 SVAMVTNVLGD
+200 
-211 VRPIK
+211 RPIK
-216 EICELAHS
+216 EICDLAHS
-224 KGILVV
+224 NGILVV
-230 EDGAQSVPHM
+230 EDGAQSVPHI
-240 KVDVKDSN
+240 KTDVKESN
-248 VDFLAFSGHKL
+248 IDFLAFSGHKL

-272 SLVDEFKSVEFGGGM
+272 SLIDEFKSVEFGGGM

-299 KEAPIKY
+299 KEAPTRF

-311 HIAGA
+311 NIAGA
-316 IGLASAIDYIESVGL
+316 IGLASAIKYIESIGL
-331 DKIHEYECELKD
+331 DKIHEYECELKE

-359 PNTKSGIV
+359 PNTKSGII
-367 AITIDD
+367 ALTIDD

-411 ISLYFYNTKEE
+411 ISLYFYNTKDE
-422 IDKLV
+422 IDKIV
-427 ELLSDKNKIISEMI
+427 ELLTDKNKIISEMI